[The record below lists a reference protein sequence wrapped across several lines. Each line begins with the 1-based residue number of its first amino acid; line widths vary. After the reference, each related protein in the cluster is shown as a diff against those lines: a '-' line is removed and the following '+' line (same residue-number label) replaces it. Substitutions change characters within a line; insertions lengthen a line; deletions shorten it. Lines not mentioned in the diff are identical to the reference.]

1 MIKTAYKRQLMFD
14 LDTKV
19 TEEILGP
26 GYRKIYKDIEKY
38 LKQYGFEH
46 VEGSGYISNAEISD
60 SKVFRILRN
69 LKKEYPYLTKC
80 VKDMRIADITSF
92 NSLAKEF
99 TYDGSPGI
107 YKNYY
112 KIEEAID
119 RVMEQV
125 NDNEIELDM
134 EL

>member
-1 MIKTAYKRQLMFD
+1 MIKPAYKRQLMFD

-60 SKVFRILRN
+60 FKVFRILRN

-107 YKNYY
+107 YKDYY

-119 RVMEQV
+119 QVMNRV
-125 NDNEIELDM
+125 NDYEIEFNM